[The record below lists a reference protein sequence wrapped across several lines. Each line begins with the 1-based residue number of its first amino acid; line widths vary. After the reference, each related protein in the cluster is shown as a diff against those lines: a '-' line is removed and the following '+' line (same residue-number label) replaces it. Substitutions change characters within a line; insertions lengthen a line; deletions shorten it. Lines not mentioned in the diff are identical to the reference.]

1 MVKKIIILI
10 LWVNISFAISSL
22 ELAKNLVNNP
32 NKNSQLELLF
42 SNNSYI
48 DNNGN
53 CDIAKISQILK
64 TNPNITEAKANELA
78 YKMIKELNKKVSSM
92 VADFENGE
100 GDFMACYFESIEKQ

>member
-1 MVKKIIILI
+1 MVKKIIILT

-22 ELAKNLVNNP
+22 ELAKNLVNNSS
-32 NKNSQLELLF
+32 KNSQLELLF

-64 TNPNITEAKANELA
+64 NQFFNCLNT
-78 YKMIKELNKKVSSM
+78 IKSSKSKTK
-92 VADFENGE
+92 F
-100 GDFMACYFESIEKQ
+100 

>member
-1 MVKKIIILI
+1 MVKKIIILT

-32 NKNSQLELLF
+32 SKNSQLELLF

-64 TNPNITEAKANELA
+64 TNSLIALTLSNPQSLRLNFKAKADEVMFFKILSDVLTDA
-78 YKMIKELNKKVSSM
+78 GYI
-92 VADFENGE
+92 
-100 GDFMACYFESIEKQ
+100 YFIP